1 MDPESIRRSAEALA
15 AVLDDIDAG
24 KLDASADQR
33 AYLSGALDTLR
44 ELLDN

>member
-1 MDPESIRRSAEALA
+1 MNPGSIRQSVETLA

-24 KLDASADQR
+24 KLDASGDQR

-44 ELLDN
+44 TLLTN